1 MDIEQIKKNKDGLD
15 VLSDIYIYAVLGEKA
30 SEEDLIRFKWYGIH
44 KQEDTKEYFRLKIP
58 LPLGELNLE
67 QLETLLTISK
77 KYAKNSLLFDTYQK
91 VELKWLKMHNLPEV
105 FNLLQGVGLKTIFE
119 AGHNVK
125 NIITCPVNGID
136 KTQIADVSDIAKK
149 LNETFIGNKNF
160 SNLPNELTIAV
171 SGYAQGCALTY
182 TPDISFN
189 ATKNE
194 KGKVVY
200 SLRVIGEHLG
210 FITSSQIVPTARA
223 IAKIYKDFGIRDDIE
238 DSTFQYL
245 IGSWGFSKFFDILD
259 SSVTFRIKDFD
270 IDEEFVEGK
279 APRLGINES
288 KVEGQSYIG
297 CKLKTLDI
305 GSKKI
310 ETLIS
315 LLKKYGA
322 SKIKLTHKANVIVLD
337 APTNEANNFVKDLKT
352 IEFNALV

>member
-15 VLSDIYIYAVLGEKA
+15 VISDIYIYAVLGEKA
-30 SEEDLIRFKWYGIH
+30 SEEDLVRFKWYGIH
-44 KQEDTKEYFRLKIP
+44 KQEDTQDHFSLRVP

-67 QLETLLTISK
+67 QLKTLQTISTK
-77 KYAKNSLLFDTYQK
+77 FAKDSLFFNTHQK
-91 VELKWLKMHNLPEV
+91 VEFKWLKMHNLPEV
-105 FNLLQGVGLKTIFE
+105 FNLLQNVGLKTIFE

-136 KTQIADVSDIAKK
+136 KTQIADVSKIADK
-149 LNETFIGNKNF
+149 LNETFIGNKSF

-182 TPDISFN
+182 TPDVSFN

-194 KGKVVY
+194 KGKIVY

-245 IGSWGFSKFFDILD
+245 VGSWGFSKFFDILD
-259 SSVTFRIKDFD
+259 STVTFRIKDFD

-288 KVEGQSYIG
+288 KIENQSYIG

-305 GSKKI
+305 GSQKI
-310 ETLIS
+310 EQLIN
-315 LLKKYGA
+315 LLEKYGA
-322 SKIKLTHKANVIVLD
+322 SKVKLTHKANVIVLD
-337 APTNEANNFVKDLKT
+337 APTDKSQDFAKDLEA
-352 IEFNALV
+352 IEFNPFV